1 MQTKI
6 TTLPNGLR
14 IITNERK
21 QLESVSLGIWINTGA
36 AYEPKDTN
44 CISHFVEPTVF
55 QGTKSRSALQ
65 IAEEIE
71 DVGGQ
76 NNAYTG
82 REITAY
88 YAKMLKNDAELALDI
103 LAELVTCPQF
113 PKDEI
118 AREQD
123 VVIQEIKQTNDS
135 PEEVIFDYFQEKAF
149 SGQPVGRSILGTQ
162 ENIRSFDAA
171 ALRNYMKT
179 HYAADNTVVCAV
191 GNIDHDAFVKMVEKR
206 LSAYQ
211 PKSSFVKPEQK
222 YTGGFI
228 CEKRDIEQLHLIF
241 GFEGAA
247 YDNKKYYPLMLFS
260 TLFGGGMSSR
270 LFQEVREKLGLVY
283 TIYNFTHS
291 LTHSG
296 ITGIYAGTTHDQLE
310 KLLPVIGTEVRKI
323 RNDLVD
329 IKELNRAKAQLKASM
344 LMALES
350 SSSSTEVLARQ
361 MIFFNHTIP
370 IQETVE
376 KIENVTLN
384 DIRDA
389 ANRVFSSKLTYA
401 ALGAYK
407 SIPDYDEVERL
418 FHV

>member
-1 MQTKI
+1 M
-6 TTLPNGLR
+6 
-14 IITNERK
+14 ERK

-36 AYEPKDTN
+36 AYETKEIN
-44 CISHFVEPTVF
+44 GISHFVEHTVF
-55 QGTKSRSALQ
+55 KGTKSRSALQ

-179 HYAADNTVVCAV
+179 HYAGRQYGCL
-191 GNIDHDAFVKMVEKR
+191 R
-206 LSAYQ
+206 
-211 PKSSFVKPEQK
+211 
-222 YTGGFI
+222 
-228 CEKRDIEQLHLIF
+228 
-241 GFEGAA
+241 
-247 YDNKKYYPLMLFS
+247 
-260 TLFGGGMSSR
+260 SR
-270 LFQEVREKLGLVY
+270 Q
-283 TIYNFTHS
+283 H
-291 LTHSG
+291 
-296 ITGIYAGTTHDQLE
+296 
-310 KLLPVIGTEVRKI
+310 
-323 RNDLVD
+323 
-329 IKELNRAKAQLKASM
+329 
-344 LMALES
+344 
-350 SSSSTEVLARQ
+350 
-361 MIFFNHTIP
+361 
-370 IQETVE
+370 
-376 KIENVTLN
+376 
-384 DIRDA
+384 
-389 ANRVFSSKLTYA
+389 
-401 ALGAYK
+401 
-407 SIPDYDEVERL
+407 
-418 FHV
+418 